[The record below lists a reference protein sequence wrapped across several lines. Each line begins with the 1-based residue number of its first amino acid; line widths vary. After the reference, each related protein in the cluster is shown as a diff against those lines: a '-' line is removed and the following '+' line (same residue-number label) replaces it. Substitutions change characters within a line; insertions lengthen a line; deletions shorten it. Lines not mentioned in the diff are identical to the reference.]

1 MSWSRGWQQDE
12 WKSKSW
18 EESTEVQD
26 PWSNYGKAQDAGNWG
41 SHKQDDWHGREDASW
56 KQEQDPWGAWK
67 KSGKD
72 DWKEQDPWSRG
83 RNDKENDPWSRSRND
98 KDVWGGYKN
107 SCDDRQDNSWSRFSS
122 SRDDR
127 QDAWGQSRD
136 DRQDSWGRQREVK
149 EDPWGSYQKDS
160 YQKDSYQKDSYGKDS
175 WSRSDRQEDN
185 RWSQDQGGWDK
196 DGSQDRWGKAQDSWS
211 RNDRQEDNSWS
222 RNDRQEDSWS
232 KNDGQEDP
240 WGSYGRQDG
249 QDNSWSNAK
258 KDSWGTTTTGWT
270 AREAYAGKLLEVDW
284 AARPPMV
291 EVKKNFYGEGFANV
305 LATQRS
311 DEEAQEI
318 RRAANIS
325 IEHGESEAHPVPNPI
340 NSFDEACF
348 DAELMGKITE
358 QNFKEPTPVQ
368 KQIWPLAMQGR
379 DVVGIAETGSGKTIA
394 YLLPMIVHIT
404 YQSELQAGDGPVG
417 LVLAPTREL
426 AKQIKEECDTYASL
440 KGLVTEN
447 VVGGIEK
454 WDQKRRIQEKNDII
468 VATPGRFMQAL
479 DEEWIQLNRTSFVVL
494 DEADEMLRKDFSEQI
509 QKILG
514 QVRRERQVLMF
525 SATWPEEVENLAQQ
539 ICTASEGMPPVYVR
553 IGENKMA
560 ACRYIEQMT
569 VVVDGEEDKYE
580 KLLDSLKKSESIGSD
595 KAIIFCRSR
604 STVQTLVDKL
614 KEDEFFWEEG
624 KCKVEALHGEMKQ
637 MDRDWVMQQFRK
649 EDLPLVVSTGVLARG
664 HDIPKVRFVFNYD
677 LPREPE
683 DYIHRVGRTGRAGAK
698 GYAKTFVDRKSW
710 KEMESACS
718 FLKTVFQNTS
728 QTIEPDFQELIDN
741 YDNANQEWPA
751 EAVQD
756 GQAWSGEAAE
766 AWSGEATQQ
775 EWSGEAAQQ
784 AEAWSG
790 EATQQEWSGE
800 AAQQAEAWSGEATQ
814 QEWSGEAAQQ
824 AEAWSG
830 EATQQEWS
838 GVAQQAEAWS
848 GEATQQ
854 VEQEQEP
861 TDEEPVNDPASSGLE
876 WSSDKHLPTSDE
888 LIELSKEQQEAI
900 LGGSG
905 DLSFNMSPWIRA
917 LVSIVYDFNEGL
929 PQYCAEQVL
938 VLSNCVPAEF
948 QQTLQHQTTKQGA
961 SWRDFIC
968 SLQKTT
974 PVTKNPVLLKFRGK
988 RVEEEVL
995 SSQSKL
1001 LGIGY
1006 SLLGAALDAWAVAA
1020 GHDSKFWEASDV
1032 FLMIANCQ
1040 AIKREQSLRKD
1051 VPDSKFRILRKMVD
1065 GKEVLAFR
1073 VVPTAARQ
1081 FDNPTVSQYYNGNSV
1096 KLHRAVVQS
1105 QSSHNPQQ
1113 QPAKRQRQGF
1123 PVEPWSCLPAWRSGW
1138 HYGWHSGD
1146 HSEWEAGWQDRQP
1159 SVAKSQRNRCQFQKD
1174 AVQPME
1180 PDQPEKGRW
1189 RKAAAAQAEEERRA
1203 ATEATEATD
1212 AQEPT
1217 ATSAAEVAAWQAQA
1231 ATSAADEAAWQ
1242 GQTSA
1247 TAVDEAAWQE
1257 QAASD
1262 AAWQAQ
1268 AQAQAAQAQVW
1279 NGESEEAWASAG
1291 DWNQADVVRAQ
1302 AVTTWTA
1309 EAGDPAWE
1317 MAQWQGVSWETY
1329 CGNAMYY
1336 YDQWQHERNSQ
1347 WTAGAEEGQG
1357 TWPGPA
1363 TVEAEPFVL
1372 ATDDVGEVI
1381 KVPEEAKAVEN
1392 GAEVPEATA
1401 DAKAPASEA
1410 AADATQAE
1418 EIAASKASDAAAVA
1432 VEASEAVPEATEAP
1446 MDALA
1451 PHPPEALEVL
1461 AALVK
1466 ASGPPPGLE
1475 GEKDDLKEFE
1485 GFWDGSEGATAA
1497 APEVQSAGC
1506 PVISIDQDPPK
1517 RDSQETEPKAE
1528 AEAEQAQCPE
1538 GTALEKTEET
1548 EAVSEVDAE
1557 KATEVPDAEVE
1568 ESGKAVPEVD
1578 AEKGS
1583 EDPKDEPLAVAA
1595 SWQ

>member
-854 VEQEQEP
+854 
-861 TDEEPVNDPASSGLE
+861 
-876 WSSDKHLPTSDE
+876 
-888 LIELSKEQQEAI
+888 
-900 LGGSG
+900 
-905 DLSFNMSPWIRA
+905 
-917 LVSIVYDFNEGL
+917 
-929 PQYCAEQVL
+929 
-938 VLSNCVPAEF
+938 
-948 QQTLQHQTTKQGA
+948 
-961 SWRDFIC
+961 
-968 SLQKTT
+968 
-974 PVTKNPVLLKFRGK
+974 
-988 RVEEEVL
+988 
-995 SSQSKL
+995 
-1001 LGIGY
+1001 
-1006 SLLGAALDAWAVAA
+1006 
-1020 GHDSKFWEASDV
+1020 
-1032 FLMIANCQ
+1032 
-1040 AIKREQSLRKD
+1040 
-1051 VPDSKFRILRKMVD
+1051 
-1065 GKEVLAFR
+1065 
-1073 VVPTAARQ
+1073 
-1081 FDNPTVSQYYNGNSV
+1081 
-1096 KLHRAVVQS
+1096 
-1105 QSSHNPQQ
+1105 
-1113 QPAKRQRQGF
+1113 
-1123 PVEPWSCLPAWRSGW
+1123 
-1138 HYGWHSGD
+1138 
-1146 HSEWEAGWQDRQP
+1146 
-1159 SVAKSQRNRCQFQKD
+1159 
-1174 AVQPME
+1174 
-1180 PDQPEKGRW
+1180 GRW

>member
-136 DRQDSWGRQREVK
+136 DRQDSWGQREVK
-149 EDPWGSYQKDS
+149 APSNSAQEDPWGSYQKDS

-756 GQAWSGEAAE
+756 GQAWSGEAAK

-775 EWSGEAAQQ
+775 AG
-784 AEAWSG
+784 
-790 EATQQEWSGE
+790 
-800 AAQQAEAWSGEATQ
+800 
-814 QEWSGEAAQQ
+814 
-824 AEAWSG
+824 
-830 EATQQEWS
+830 
-838 GVAQQAEAWS
+838 GVR
-848 GEATQQ
+848 G
-854 VEQEQEP
+854 P
-861 TDEEPVNDPASSGLE
+861 GKP
-876 WSSDKHLPTSDE
+876 
-888 LIELSKEQQEAI
+888 LS
-900 LGGSG
+900 
-905 DLSFNMSPWIRA
+905 R
-917 LVSIVYDFNEGL
+917 
-929 PQYCAEQVL
+929 
-938 VLSNCVPAEF
+938 
-948 QQTLQHQTTKQGA
+948 
-961 SWRDFIC
+961 
-968 SLQKTT
+968 
-974 PVTKNPVLLKFRGK
+974 
-988 RVEEEVL
+988 
-995 SSQSKL
+995 
-1001 LGIGY
+1001 
-1006 SLLGAALDAWAVAA
+1006 
-1020 GHDSKFWEASDV
+1020 
-1032 FLMIANCQ
+1032 
-1040 AIKREQSLRKD
+1040 
-1051 VPDSKFRILRKMVD
+1051 
-1065 GKEVLAFR
+1065 LA
-1073 VVPTAARQ
+1073 
-1081 FDNPTVSQYYNGNSV
+1081 
-1096 KLHRAVVQS
+1096 
-1105 QSSHNPQQ
+1105 
-1113 QPAKRQRQGF
+1113 
-1123 PVEPWSCLPAWRSGW
+1123 
-1138 HYGWHSGD
+1138 
-1146 HSEWEAGWQDRQP
+1146 
-1159 SVAKSQRNRCQFQKD
+1159 D

-1528 AEAEQAQCPE
+1528 AEAEQAQRPE

-1583 EDPKDEPLAVAA
+1583 EDPTDEPLAVAA

>member
-1 MSWSRGWQQDE
+1 
-12 WKSKSW
+12 
-18 EESTEVQD
+18 VQD

-136 DRQDSWGRQREVK
+136 DRQDSWGQREVK

-756 GQAWSGEAAE
+756 GQAWSGEAAK

-775 EWSGEAAQQ
+775 EWSGEVTQQ
-784 AEAWSG
+784 AE
-790 EATQQEWSGE
+790 
-800 AAQQAEAWSGEATQ
+800 
-814 QEWSGEAAQQ
+814 
-824 AEAWSG
+824 
-830 EATQQEWS
+830 
-838 GVAQQAEAWS
+838 
-848 GEATQQ
+848 
-854 VEQEQEP
+854 
-861 TDEEPVNDPASSGLE
+861 
-876 WSSDKHLPTSDE
+876 
-888 LIELSKEQQEAI
+888 
-900 LGGSG
+900 
-905 DLSFNMSPWIRA
+905 
-917 LVSIVYDFNEGL
+917 
-929 PQYCAEQVL
+929 
-938 VLSNCVPAEF
+938 
-948 QQTLQHQTTKQGA
+948 
-961 SWRDFIC
+961 
-968 SLQKTT
+968 
-974 PVTKNPVLLKFRGK
+974 
-988 RVEEEVL
+988 
-995 SSQSKL
+995 
-1001 LGIGY
+1001 
-1006 SLLGAALDAWAVAA
+1006 
-1020 GHDSKFWEASDV
+1020 
-1032 FLMIANCQ
+1032 
-1040 AIKREQSLRKD
+1040 
-1051 VPDSKFRILRKMVD
+1051 
-1065 GKEVLAFR
+1065 
-1073 VVPTAARQ
+1073 
-1081 FDNPTVSQYYNGNSV
+1081 
-1096 KLHRAVVQS
+1096 
-1105 QSSHNPQQ
+1105 
-1113 QPAKRQRQGF
+1113 
-1123 PVEPWSCLPAWRSGW
+1123 
-1138 HYGWHSGD
+1138 
-1146 HSEWEAGWQDRQP
+1146 
-1159 SVAKSQRNRCQFQKD
+1159 D

-1528 AEAEQAQCPE
+1528 AEAEQAQRPE

-1583 EDPKDEPLAVAA
+1583 EDPTDEPLAVAA